1 MKEGEGKV
9 EVGLGWV
16 CHGDEQ
22 KNIVRHST
30 HVTSS
35 ITKSFKAFGLS
46 LF

>member
-9 EVGLGWV
+9 ELGLGWV

-30 HVTSS
+30 SS
-35 ITKSFKAFGLS
+35 IIEILKAFGLS